1 MLLISILSNL
11 LGSADIVKILIPI
24 FLAILFL
31 QSGLDK
37 VIDWKGNLGWLKGH
51 FEKSPLKNIVPFML
65 GTITIFEI
73 VAGLLSAVG
82 AVNILLGNSAELALY
97 GAELSALSIIMLF
110 FGQRIAKD
118 YAGAAT
124 LVGYFIVCI
133 LGILVLA

>member
-1 MLLISILSNL
+1 MLFTSILPDL
-11 LGSADIVKILIPI
+11 LGSSDVVKILIPI

-51 FEKSPLKNIVPFML
+51 FAQSPLKNIVPIML
-65 GTITIFEI
+65 GTITVFEI

-82 AVNILLGNSAELALY
+82 AVNILLGNSTELALY

-133 LGILVLA
+133 LGILILA

>member
-1 MLLISILSNL
+1 MLLTSILSDL
-11 LGSADIVKILIPI
+11 LEGSHVVKILIPS

-31 QSGLDK
+31 QSGFDK

-51 FEKSPLKNIVPFML
+51 FEKSPLKNMVPFML
-65 GTITIFEI
+65 GTITVFEI

-82 AVNILLGNSAELALY
+82 AVNILLGNTTELALY

-133 LGILVLA
+133 LGILILA

>member
-1 MLLISILSNL
+1 
-11 LGSADIVKILIPI
+11 
-24 FLAILFL
+24 
-31 QSGLDK
+31 
-37 VIDWKGNLGWLKGH
+37 
-51 FEKSPLKNIVPFML
+51 
-65 GTITIFEI
+65 

-82 AVNILLGNSAELALY
+82 AVNILLGNSTELALY

-133 LGILVLA
+133 LGILILA